1 MVFPK
6 FFQIFTLPQQNLLF
20 FFPLFFVIPYFL
32 TIFQKIDKI
41 KALNTIHAEKVRSLM
56 NSIAL
61 LKKET
66 QSLKKAS
73 QEHKRSE
80 LITGLN
86 KEIADQD
93 LIIETLRI
101 MIHNDDAA
109 DKEIVRV
116 LTKGP
121 PKIRVETR
129 EELKIEIRKL
139 KAQLA
144 KYLAKK
150 DETGNENAQKPG
162 ESMNLERRN
171 STDTQMSVKTE
182 FNENFFQQ
190 IDTLKKENEEL
201 RLNLKAKQVIIE
213 RFEDEN
219 TEKLEE
225 LKNLRLIKT
234 DFAVIT
240 KKYETLQ
247 KEYDEKIR
255 VANDKK
261 FVITYDKEMR
271 LEELE
276 IINKTQQGKLNL
288 VEKNVEFE
296 LNNCRQ
302 KMEDLDKK
310 NKELQLD
317 NDQVLKKY
325 DELLQRNKTL
335 NEDLKRTRNEY
346 EAYKKDREAIISRH
360 EQTMK
365 ALRDDLDNMEQEKND
380 FESENV
386 SLNNTIFMLKGEIK
400 KLTVENNNLNRI
412 IMDLKEELKSL
423 YITQN
428 NERDIGTSKAMQED
442 LSAIEKV
449 SQKGINVEKPKF
461 ANVSTEFIEEN
472 KILKR
477 KLKELTIRQIELTEK
492 SEAMELE
499 LRLRG
504 RKESNA
510 FIKARQQER
519 QIQKIQNMHEE
530 LKSKSTFQRMDSN
543 LSHVSKNLEN
553 SKMLDSNLSYSQSIS
568 KMDSKISTPIRSEG
582 LIDTDSDIT
591 SENKDLRKV
600 LKKKQED
607 DLNLKIKVE
616 ALEKELKTKTGGKEN
631 KKDLNAM
638 ENEKKIKDLAEKI
651 SNISFN
657 NSDISRSGSIRNSS
671 VIDSNVSNLDSN
683 IESIVSNRNGMEKI
697 ETDSNV
703 SGFGKK

>member
-1 MVFPK
+1 
-6 FFQIFTLPQQNLLF
+6 
-20 FFPLFFVIPYFL
+20 
-32 TIFQKIDKI
+32 
-41 KALNTIHAEKVRSLM
+41 M
-56 NSIAL
+56 NSISL

-93 LIIETLRI
+93 LIIETLRA
-101 MIHNDDAA
+101 MIHNDDAT

-150 DETGNENAQKPG
+150 EETGNENAQKPG
-162 ESMNLERRN
+162 DSMNLERRN

-190 IDTLKKENEEL
+190 VDTLKKENEEL

-213 RFEDEN
+213 RFEEEN

-225 LKNLRLIKT
+225 LNKLRLIKT

-247 KEYDEKIR
+247 KEYEEKIKE
-255 VANDKK
+255 ANDKK
-261 FVITYDKEMR
+261 FVMTYDKEMR

-302 KMEDLDKK
+302 RLEDLDKK

-335 NEDLKRTRNEY
+335 NENLKKTRDEF
-346 EAYKKDREAIISRH
+346 ESYKKDKEAIISRN
-360 EQTMK
+360 EQTIK
-365 ALRDDLDNMEQEKND
+365 ALRDDLDSMEREKND

-400 KLTVENNNLNRI
+400 KLTAENNNLNRMI
-412 IMDLKEELKSL
+412 TDLKEELKSL

-428 NERDIGTSKAMQED
+428 NERDIGTSKPMED
-442 LSAIEKV
+442 LSAIENV
-449 SQKGINVEKPKF
+449 SQKGIIVEKPKF

-472 KILKR
+472 KILK
-477 KLKELTIRQIELTEK
+477 KKIKELTIRQIELTEK
-492 SEAMELE
+492 SEALELE

-530 LKSKSTFQRMDSN
+530 LKSKNTFQRMDSN
-543 LSHVSKNLEN
+543 LSHVSKSLEN

-607 DLNLKIKVE
+607 DLNLKMKVE

-631 KKDLNAM
+631 KKDLNTL
-638 ENEKKIKDLAEKI
+638 ENEKKIRDLAEKI

-671 VIDSNVSNLDSN
+671 VMDSNVSNLDSN
-683 IESIVSNRNGMEKI
+683 IESIVSNRNGLEKI
-697 ETDSNV
+697 ETDSNI

>member
-1 MVFPK
+1 
-6 FFQIFTLPQQNLLF
+6 
-20 FFPLFFVIPYFL
+20 
-32 TIFQKIDKI
+32 
-41 KALNTIHAEKVRSLM
+41 M
-56 NSIAL
+56 NSISL

-93 LIIETLRI
+93 LIIETLRM

-171 STDTQMSVKTE
+171 STDTQISVKTE

-213 RFEDEN
+213 RFEEEN

-225 LKNLRLIKT
+225 LNKLRLIKT

-247 KEYDEKIR
+247 KEYDEKIKE
-255 VANDKK
+255 ANDKK

-276 IINKTQQGKLNL
+276 IINKTQLGKLNL

-296 LNNCRQ
+296 LNNCRERL
-302 KMEDLDKK
+302 EDLDKK

-335 NEDLKRTRNEY
+335 NENLKKTRDEY
-346 EAYKKDREAIISRH
+346 ESYKKDKEAIISRN
-360 EQTMK
+360 EQTIK
-365 ALRDDLDNMEQEKND
+365 ALRDDLNNMEQEKND

-400 KLTVENNNLNRI
+400 KLTAENNNLNRMI
-412 IMDLKEELKSL
+412 TDLKEELKSL

-442 LSAIEKV
+442 LSAIENV
-449 SQKGINVEKPKF
+449 SQKGIIVEKPKF
-461 ANVSTEFIEEN
+461 TNVSTEFLEEN

-492 SEAMELE
+492 SEALELE

-530 LKSKSTFQRMDSN
+530 LKSKSIFQRMDSN

-568 KMDSKISTPIRSEG
+568 KMDSKISTPIRSG
-582 LIDTDSDIT
+582 SLIDTDSDIT

-607 DLNLKIKVE
+607 DLNLKMKVE
-616 ALEKELKTKTGGKEN
+616 ALEKELKNKAAGKEN
-631 KKDLNAM
+631 KKDLNMM
-638 ENEKKIKDLAEKI
+638 ENEKKIRDLAEKI

-683 IESIVSNRNGMEKI
+683 IESIVSNRNGMERI
-697 ETDSNV
+697 ETDSNI

>member
-1 MVFPK
+1 
-6 FFQIFTLPQQNLLF
+6 
-20 FFPLFFVIPYFL
+20 
-32 TIFQKIDKI
+32 
-41 KALNTIHAEKVRSLM
+41 M
-56 NSIAL
+56 NSISL

-93 LIIETLRI
+93 LIIETLRA

-190 IDTLKKENEEL
+190 IDTLKKENEDL

-213 RFEDEN
+213 RFEEEN

-225 LKNLRLIKT
+225 LNKLRLIKT
-234 DFAVIT
+234 DFAVIN

-247 KEYDEKIR
+247 KEYEEKIKE
-255 VANDKK
+255 ANDKK
-261 FVITYDKEMR
+261 FVMTYDKEMR

-302 KMEDLDKK
+302 RLEDLDKK

-325 DELLQRNKTL
+325 DELLQRNKAL
-335 NEDLKRTRNEY
+335 NENLKKTRDEY
-346 EAYKKDREAIISRH
+346 EAYKKDKEAIIFRN

-365 ALRDDLDNMEQEKND
+365 ALRDDLDNMEHEKKD

-400 KLTVENNNLNRI
+400 KLNAENNNLNR
-412 IMDLKEELKSL
+412 MMTDLKEELKSL

-428 NERDIGTSKAMQED
+428 NERDIGTSKLMQGD
-442 LSAIEKV
+442 LSAIENG

-461 ANVSTEFIEEN
+461 TNVSAEFIEEN

-492 SEAMELE
+492 SEALELE

-519 QIQKIQNMHEE
+519 QIQKIQNMNEE
-530 LKSKSTFQRMDSN
+530 LKSKNTFQRMDSN

-607 DLNLKIKVE
+607 DLNLKMKVE
-616 ALEKELKTKTGGKEN
+616 ALEKELKNKNGGKEN
-631 KKDLNAM
+631 KKDLNTV
-638 ENEKKIKDLAEKI
+638 ENEKKIRDLAEKI

-657 NSDISRSGSIRNSS
+657 NSDISRSGSIRNGSI
-671 VIDSNVSNLDSN
+671 IDSNLSNLDSN

-697 ETDSNV
+697 ETDSNI